1 MHIKGSSINK
11 QINRNSREYMKKPLQ
26 QSISQRG
33 YRIGQQTQEIPV
45 LPTRIVKM
53 KEKDTKCW

>member
-26 QSISQRG
+26 QGISQRG

-45 LPTRIVKM
+45 YTHQNG
-53 KEKDTKCW
+53 